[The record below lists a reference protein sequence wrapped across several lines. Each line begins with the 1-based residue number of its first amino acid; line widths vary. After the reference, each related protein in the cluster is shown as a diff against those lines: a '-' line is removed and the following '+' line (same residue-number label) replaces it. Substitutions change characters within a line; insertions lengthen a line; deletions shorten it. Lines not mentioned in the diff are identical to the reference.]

1 MVSLTEIRNRLQRS
15 FTPDQAELIANLH
28 VEMHDQLVTPHDFA
42 ELRSVVGEL
51 AESQQRTE
59 QRIGEL
65 AESQQRTEVRVEQLA
80 EAQQRT
86 EVRVE
91 QLAEAQ
97 QRTEVRVEQLA
108 EAQQRTE
115 VRVEQLA
122 EAQQRTEV
130 RVEQLAEAQQRTE
143 VRVGELAEAQQ
154 RTESRVG
161 DLADAQRRTENAV
174 VELATSVKQAEFA
187 IKDLAK
193 QVGGLAAT
201 AGGNLEAYAS
211 ERIPEVLAERFG
223 FVVESCGTEAIEA
236 GGKTYEFDAVIRG
249 TIDGRAMI
257 VLCEVKTNISE
268 AEVRGFLR
276 VVDRM
281 RPVLTLSPPAAEVQ
295 PLFFGYRAAVVTQK
309 LITGSGAWL
318 VFPRGLVAAA

>member
-51 AESQQRTE
+51 AESQHRTE

-65 AESQQRTEVRVEQLA
+65 AD
-80 EAQQRT
+80 AQQRT

-91 QLAEAQ
+91 QLADAQ
-97 QRTEVRVEQLA
+97 QR
-108 EAQQRTE
+108 
-115 VRVEQLA
+115 LA

-154 RTESRVG
+154 RTE
-161 DLADAQRRTENAV
+161 NAV
-174 VELATSVKQAEFA
+174 VELATSVKHAEFA

-281 RPVLTLSPPAAEVQ
+281 RPVLTVSVPDAEVQ

>member
-28 VEMHDQLVTPHDFA
+28 VEMHDQLVTRHDFA
-42 ELRSVVGEL
+42 ELRGVVGEL

-59 QRIGEL
+59 QRI
-65 AESQQRTEVRVEQLA
+65 
-80 EAQQRT
+80 
-86 EVRVE
+86 
-91 QLAEAQ
+91 
-97 QRTEVRVEQLA
+97 
-108 EAQQRTE
+108 
-115 VRVEQLA
+115 EQLA

-143 VRVGELAEAQQ
+143 VRVG
-154 RTESRVG
+154 
-161 DLADAQRRTENAV
+161 DLADAQRRTEHAV
-174 VELATSVKQAEFA
+174 LDLATSLKQAEFA

-223 FVVESCGTEAIEA
+223 FVTESCGTEAIEA
-236 GGKTYEFDAVIRG
+236 AGKTYELDAVIRG
-249 TIDGRAMI
+249 TIEGRQMI

-268 AEVRGFLR
+268 AEVRGFLKL
-276 VVDRM
+276 VDRV
-281 RPVLTLSPPAAEVQ
+281 RPVLAGSPPAVEVH
-295 PLFFGYRAAVVTQK
+295 PLFFGYRAAAVTQK

-318 VFPRGLVAAA
+318 VFPRGLIAAA